1 MISSHNYYNLSIL
14 LYESLFSNSNLSL
27 SDIEYYYCDYNYF
40 DRFSTN
46 SVVIPKT
53 DITANAINKKLDF
66 ELIEPRLAI
75 KFKGDEHIYKL
86 ALSTYG
92 INANV
97 IEYDENNDN
106 VEYLNDNFILIKSKD
121 FIKPN
126 YVHKLKHYSNVF
138 WDKLK
143 EENKDNTTIKNLI
156 NIIEKTN
163 KNMLA
168 LIDENIEL
176 KNKVENLDIQLNENE
191 IKLDKLFNNFYLH
204 KHSSNFN
211 SNLNGTVYL
220 LPTDSNSEEDS
231 ISLFFKH
238 YNRNNTEKNNCNN
251 LNMFD
256 YEKINKLREEYIKA
270 KKNNQ
275 N

>member
-1 MISSHNYYNLSIL
+1 
-14 LYESLFSNSNLSL
+14 
-27 SDIEYYYCDYNYF
+27 
-40 DRFSTN
+40 
-46 SVVIPKT
+46 
-53 DITANAINKKLDF
+53 
-66 ELIEPRLAI
+66 
-75 KFKGDEHIYKL
+75 
-86 ALSTYG
+86 
-92 INANV
+92 
-97 IEYDENNDN
+97 
-106 VEYLNDNFILIKSKD
+106 
-121 FIKPN
+121 
-126 YVHKLKHYSNVF
+126 
-138 WDKLK
+138 
-143 EENKDNTTIKNLI
+143 
-156 NIIEKTN
+156 
-163 KNMLA
+163 MLA

-211 SNLNGTVYL
+211 SNLNGAVYL

>member
-1 MISSHNYYNLSIL
+1 MF
-14 LYESLFSNSNLSL
+14 FSNSNLSL

-46 SVVIPKT
+46 SVVFPQT

-191 IKLDKLFNNFYLH
+191 IKLDKLFNNFYLPH
-204 KHSSNFN
+204 CIIKCNQA
-211 SNLNGTVYL
+211 
-220 LPTDSNSEEDS
+220 
-231 ISLFFKH
+231 
-238 YNRNNTEKNNCNN
+238 KN
-251 LNMFD
+251 
-256 YEKINKLREEYIKA
+256 
-270 KKNNQ
+270 KNAS
-275 N
+275 